1 MTKQEYLELLED
13 RLKKYDE
20 LSLQMDDIMKQLQ
33 KLHHNTRLQVYLLK
47 RELRSMREFIEESE
61 GGNRDD

>member
-1 MTKQEYLELLED
+1 MTKQDYLKFLWSRLEQ
-13 RLKKYDE
+13 YEE